1 MDLWVC
7 PISCYAS
14 SNSLCSAHAPIFVV
28 PHGSF
33 VYFHLFCHTT
43 FLNKILSWVASCSK
57 RLETVVFC
65 SVEFLRFLRLFSCL
79 CSLYDRPLWFL
90 KAILVLVS
98 SAHKCILLT
107 CFSTTTWHLWLQF
120 ATRKASRENC
130 GIWLGQMSSFLFPH
144 FWPRQRFRSIPKL
157 AVSELQKQIF

>member
-1 MDLWVC
+1 MPYFMLCIFQQLVLC
-7 PISCYAS
+7 TCSH
-14 SNSLCSAHAPIFVV
+14 LCSSSWQFCLLS
-28 PHGSF
+28 SF
-33 VYFHLFCHTT
+33 LSYYFF
-43 FLNKILSWVASCSK
+43 KIKFYTISWVASCSK

-107 CFSTTTWHLWLQF
+107 HFSTTIWHLWLQF

-144 FWPRQRFRSIPKL
+144 FWPRQRFKSIPKL